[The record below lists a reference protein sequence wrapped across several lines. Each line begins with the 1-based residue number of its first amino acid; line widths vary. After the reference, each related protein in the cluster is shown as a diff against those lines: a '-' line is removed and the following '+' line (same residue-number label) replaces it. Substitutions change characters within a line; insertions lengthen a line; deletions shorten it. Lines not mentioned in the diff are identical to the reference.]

1 MSQNN
6 EEKRKLRGEHC
17 LNISISYELKSDL
30 KELADR
36 YDRTVAD
43 IVRAVLRIGIPMME
57 GMSRAEEVMVK
68 EYVQLFRKLRQV
80 KALKDI

>member
-1 MSQNN
+1 MSQDTDA
-6 EEKRKLRGEHC
+6 KRKSRGEHC
-17 LNISISYELKSDL
+17 LNISISYQLKNDL
-30 KELADR
+30 KDLADK